1 LLSFLKIDL
10 IRKLEDKSQKLSS
23 EDNKLIIGND
33 KIPFKILP
41 ILWGDIKLFLKH
53 KNTIKKMDNKYA
65 NVTELISLFVQ
76 INEKEDFFYNFTTV
90 SNIIERIIEDDNK

>member
-1 LLSFLKIDL
+1 
-10 IRKLEDKSQKLSS
+10 
-23 EDNKLIIGND
+23 
-33 KIPFKILP
+33 
-41 ILWGDIKLFLKH
+41 
-53 KNTIKKMDNKYA
+53 MDNKYA